1 VHTIEK
7 LSSAAVSSLAHLV
20 PPNQM
25 RKAAITMHRDLEV
38 ATAHRFIW
46 LLHAAA
52 ASPPLPLA
60 LNLSC
65 RWHEGCPRLHNL
77 STGPKYSHGTAGF
90 RE

>member
-7 LSSAAVSSLAHLV
+7 LSSAAASSLAHLV

-25 RKAAITMHRDLEV
+25 RKAAITVHRDLEV

-46 LLHAAA
+46 SLHAAA

-65 RWHEGCPRLHNL
+65 RWHEGCPRLHEPSVSPIDQRL
-77 STGPKYSHGTAGF
+77 C
-90 RE
+90 